1 MGKLLSISLTTI
13 CKWATSNLLWLFW
26 QISQVGGFFPCNQ
39 SVSERRTER
48 LPIKVFTLAHLA
60 NAFVW
65 NLKVIQQSWQLLVK
79 WRETG
84 VKAWRLY
91 YGCLRLQ
98 KALPWLERRD
108 LTVYK
113 SVCLKVNRS
122 EEVPQPHDPQVW
134 LDISIYSLCPWQ
146 RHSWQIERENKRAD
160 CASDDDLKGICWRRI
175 IAWLNVSSVADSVC
189 LWCLKC
195 LCWCV
200 SQSVGIY
207 FNYIASLHCWPAVES
222 NQF

>member
-1 MGKLLSISLTTI
+1 MHLFEIWKLF
-13 CKWATSNLLWLFW
+13 SNHDNYWWNEERQGSKPDVF
-26 QISQVGGFFPCNQ
+26 IMV
-39 SVSERRTER
+39 VSDCRR
-48 LPIKVFTLAHLA
+48 H
-60 NAFVW
+60 
-65 NLKVIQQSWQLLVK
+65 
-79 WRETG
+79 
-84 VKAWRLY
+84 
-91 YGCLRLQ
+91 CL
-98 KALPWLERRD
+98 WLERRD

-200 SQSVGIY
+200 SHSVGIY